1 MSDHLQAILGLINH
15 KEANELNI
23 KVRDSFQRIMRNNV
37 KHSNP
42 LLADKEAGISD
53 LSSIGKL
60 TPMRISSTRSE
71 LENNLCINITPM
83 RMESTP
89 KINSQ
94 SDINIRCDNTPL
106 SPHRTPNM
114 TEICSPTMGVQDNSV
129 SDASMHTIDMI
140 GVCSEISS
148 PTVQV
153 QDNSVSEA
161 SIDRIATDNSDI
173 STPNIQP
180 KGNRKL
186 KRRKI
191 ISTRIGSKT
200 CTQQGANSG
209 DDFLKTAIQLLQD
222 SVKTLSTE
230 KQELMSVIADM
241 KQTITEH
248 DRTLEDMK
256 LKIKEQGNELKDMK
270 SKVKPQPTTAKNKPK
285 TAKCREGNN
294 ADNLPNKATATK
306 PKEPHIHI
314 DTNRNQI
321 NQSTI
326 STNNRFETPS
336 DETNRKHTE
345 YYKYPSI
352 EPHHHIINKTNV
364 VIGSSII
371 KYIIP
376 RRLDSS
382 GSTFT
387 KTLRGAKI
395 RDVSHYI
402 NNCSYNDNVL
412 NVVFLV
418 GSNDSSL
425 RTVEHCRQDYMELI
439 QDTRAIFPNAKIK
452 FLTLLPRDSVAENGK
467 LNIINR
473 ILKDVTNLYSC
484 ELIDVREK
492 FYDYNRCCIKKGL
505 YEDPVHI
512 NAYGTAILV
521 RVIKCHIY
529 LWSKLDETSN
539 YLQSRLRSN
548 YLNEPRD
555 ISVHDTPHHSTRD
568 NTCNR

>member
-1 MSDHLQAILGLINH
+1 
-15 KEANELNI
+15 
-23 KVRDSFQRIMRNNV
+23 MRNNV
-37 KHSNP
+37 KRSNP
-42 LLADKEAGISD
+42 LLADKEGGIPD

-60 TPMRISSTRSE
+60 TPMRISPTRSE
-71 LENNLCINITPM
+71 LENNLCINITSM
-83 RMESTP
+83 RLESTP

-94 SDINIRCDNTPL
+94 PDVNIRCDNITL
-106 SPHRTPNM
+106 SPHRTPDM
-114 TEICSPTMGVQDNSV
+114 TEICSPTVEVQDNSV

-140 GVCSEISS
+140 GVCNETCS
-148 PTVQV
+148 PVQV
-153 QDNSVSEA
+153 ENNSA
-161 SIDRIATDNSDI
+161 SDASRDRIATDNSGI

-180 KGNRKL
+180 KGKRKL

-191 ISTRIGSKT
+191 ISTRIGNRT
-200 CTQQGANSG
+200 CTQQEANSG

-248 DRTLEDMK
+248 DRALEDMK
-256 LKIKEQGNELKDMK
+256 LKIKEQGNELKDIK
-270 SKVKPQPTTAKNKPK
+270 SKVKPQPTNAKDKPE
-285 TAKCREGNN
+285 TAKCMEGNN
-294 ADNLPNKATATK
+294 VDNIPNKTTATK

-326 STNNRFETPS
+326 STNNRFVTPS
-336 DETNRKHTE
+336 DETNRKHHTE
-345 YYKYPSI
+345 YYKYPSV
-352 EPHHHIINKTNV
+352 EPRHHIINKTNV
-364 VIGSSII
+364 VIGFSII

-376 RRLDSS
+376 RRLDPS

-395 RDVSHYI
+395 RDVLHYI
-402 NNCSYNDNVL
+402 NNCAYNDNVL

-425 RTVEHCRQDYMELI
+425 RTVEHCRQDYMQLI

-452 FLTLLPRDSVAENGK
+452 FLTLLPRDSVAKNGK

-473 ILKDVTNLYSC
+473 ILKDVTNFYSW
-484 ELIDVREK
+484 ELIDAREK
-492 FYDYNRCCIKKGL
+492 FYDFNRCCIKKGL

-529 LWSKLDETSN
+529 LWSELDETSN
-539 YLQSRLRSN
+539 YLQTRLRSN